1 MKASFFSP
9 ILILLILTLFA
20 KASVLFGR
28 IQEQTTYSSNTNT
41 SSVLIDSAY
50 AKSSS
55 KPEETEDTA
64 PAPAPATQETNSK
77 EHSESKSQSEAPKKE
92 EANHGAVLANNPGKV
107 QPQSDLDNLSRS
119 EIDLL
124 KELSKRRETLDKEKK
139 DINTR
144 EQLLKAT
151 ENKLDQKVTELK
163 GLQSQLEELMKQ
175 YDQKEQGKIMS
186 LVKIYETMKPKEAA
200 KIFDELEMPV
210 LLKVVSNMKEVKVAP
225 IIAAMNP
232 TKARDLSIELAKQKP
247 IDQEEEP
254 SKAKKK

>member
-50 AKSSS
+50 AKSSN
-55 KPEETEDTA
+55 KPETEDTA
-64 PAPAPATQETNSK
+64 APAPETQSTNSE
-77 EHSESKSQSEAPKKE
+77 EHSEQKSKSETPKKE
-92 EANHGAVLANNPGKV
+92 EINHGAVLANNPGKI
-107 QPQSDLDNLSRS
+107 QQKSDLDNLSRS

-175 YDQKEQGKIMS
+175 YDQKEQGKILS

-254 SKAKKK
+254 SKVKKK

>member
-50 AKSSS
+50 AKSSN
-55 KPEETEDTA
+55 KPETEDTA
-64 PAPAPATQETNSK
+64 PAPETQPANSE
-77 EHSESKSQSEAPKKE
+77 EHSEKSKSEAPKKE
-92 EANHGAVLANNPGKV
+92 EINHGAVLANNPGKV
-107 QPQSDLDNLSRS
+107 QPKSDLDNLSRS

-175 YDQKEQGKIMS
+175 YDQKEQGKILS

-254 SKAKKK
+254 SKTKKK